1 MLASAFITR
10 DVEVVVQGDG
20 HLFALRGQVRPA
32 TAREGVM
39 IMELYEQA
47 LEDDGAWEVL
57 RQVILEWLPLRIASM
72 LTSKTFKRENALR
85 VAITL
90 LSVGVTPA
98 EQANHDEAEEKASEK
113 VAREGWDS
121 ILRDYRHLVNGSL
134 DEPWAYFV
142 RQVAG
147 LDRLRARAEA
157 SFMNAYLSSRA
168 ESAASRNRIFI
179 RAGYKR
185 AWEDMTEDEREAE
198 ANAGWA
204 ALYSQARGLA

>member
-1 MLASAFITR
+1 MDLDDLQPRKKLPDIVLGEDISALSA
-10 DVEVVVQGDG
+10 
-20 HLFALRGQVRPA
+20 H
-32 TAREGVM
+32 
-39 IMELYEQA
+39 ELEQ
-47 LEDDGAWEVL
+47 
-57 RQVILEWLPLRIASM
+57 RIAR
-72 LTSKTFKRENALR
+72 L
-85 VAITL
+85 
-90 LSVGVTPA
+90 
-98 EQANHDEAEEKASEK
+98 EA
-113 VAREGWDS
+113 D
-121 ILRDYRHLVNGSL
+121 LRDYRHLVNGSL

>member
-39 IMELYEQA
+39 IIELYQKA
-47 LEDDGAWEVL
+47 LDDDAAWEVL
-57 RQVILEWLPLRIASM
+57 RQVILGWLPLRMASM
-72 LTSKTFKRENALR
+72 LTSKTFKRENALK
-85 VAITL
+85 VAVTL
-90 LSVGVTPA
+90 LTVGVTPA
-98 EQANHDEAEEKASEK
+98 EKADHAEAQEKAGDK

-121 ILRDYRHLVNGSL
+121 IIRDYRHLAGGTL
-134 DEPWAYFV
+134 DEPWAYFLQ
-142 RQVAG
+142 QVAG

-168 ESAASRNRIFI
+168 ESASNRNHILI

-185 AWEDMTEDEREAE
+185 TWEDMSQEEREE
-198 ANAGWA
+198 EDNAGWA
-204 ALYSQARGLA
+204 TLYAQARGQA